1 MRGAALWPPCSY
13 FQSPEI
19 YGEKN
24 DTRTAGLGLLG
35 KGRGGTGGRGGRGGG
50 EGRGGGVVQTPPIQ
64 MNNSTMQKFLA
75 FLIQHY
81 HFTMCFYFGI
91 LFIYLLFLGGEG
103 AGEGRTLWKWQDK

>member
-35 KGRGGTGGRGGRGGG
+35 KGRGGTGGRGG
-50 EGRGGGVVQTPPIQ
+50 GVVQTPPIQ
-64 MNNSTMQKFLA
+64 MNNSTMQKSLA

-91 LFIYLLFLGGEG
+91 LFIYLLFFGGGEG